1 MDLIATLKKHFGY
14 DQFRPLQEEIIRD
27 ALAGRDVFV
36 LMPTGGGK
44 SLCFQLPALMRD
56 GLTIVVSPLISLM
69 KDQVDALQ
77 TSGIPATY
85 LNSTLDRDESKAR
98 WRGLHR
104 GEYRMLYV
112 APERL
117 MLETFLERAL
127 NWRIA
132 QFAIDE
138 AHCISEWGHDFRP
151 EYRDLKKLRE
161 HFPDAPVI
169 ALTATATERVRAD
182 IVKQLKLREPRCY
195 VASFDR
201 PNLTYRVVPKTAPYE
216 QLLAFIRSRPDNSG
230 IVYCASRK
238 STESLARNLSEDGIS
253 AKPYHAGLTSSERTK
268 HQEAFLR
275 DDVRVVTA
283 TIAFGMGINKP
294 NVRFVV
300 HYDLPKNLESYYQ
313 ETGRAGRDGLPSECV
328 LLFSASDVAKQIHFI
343 DEKSE
348 SEARIARAQLQ
359 QMVHYAE
366 TRECRRMTLLRYFG
380 EEFAEPSCDGCDNCL
395 TPRETFDGT
404 IPAQKFLSCVH
415 RILAKSGFGFGLN
428 HVVDVLRGADTE
440 AIRQR
445 SHNELST
452 YGIGHDLKRES
463 WQAIGRELLRL
474 GLVECAPGRF
484 ATLSLTPAG
493 LETLRTRTPVTL
505 TKQVDIAERAAR
517 SRIGAIAC
525 DELLFEQLRGLRRR
539 LADERD
545 VPAYV
550 IFSDV
555 TLREMARN
563 YPATPTEF
571 RRIPGVGEQ
580 KLKDFAEPF
589 LSEIRAYLTTNE
601 RRTFT
606 ENGGPLRPPRR
617 ARLNDSQ
624 LETLRRFQRGEAVED
639 IARARGFVRSTIYG
653 HLLAAIESGKLPQ
666 ARQRFFTPAQEKEIA
681 AAFQRISDGNLVD
694 VTALLGNKYDIGE
707 LRIFRAFAAHSR
719 AQSQR

>member
-1 MDLIATLKKHFGY
+1 VDLIGTLKRHFGY
-14 DQFRPLQEEIIRD
+14 DQFRPLQQEIIRD

-44 SLCFQLPALMRD
+44 SLCFQLPALLRD

-85 LNSTLDRDESKAR
+85 LNSTLDRDQAKTR

-104 GEYRMLYV
+104 GEYRLLYV

-127 NWRIA
+127 NWNIA

-151 EYRDLKKLRE
+151 EYRELKRLRE
-161 HFPDAPVI
+161 HFPDAPVM

-195 VASFDR
+195 VASFNR
-201 PNLTYRVVPKTAPYE
+201 PNLTYRVIPKTSPYE
-216 QLLAFIRSRPDNSG
+216 QLLAFIRARPNESG

-238 STESLARNLSEDGIS
+238 STESLARSLNDDRIS

-268 HQEAFLR
+268 HQESFLR
-275 DDVRVVTA
+275 DDVRIVTA

-300 HYDLPKNLESYYQ
+300 HYDLPKNIESYYQ

-328 LLFSASDVAKQIHFI
+328 LLFNPGDVVKQLHFI

-348 SEARIARAQLQ
+348 TEARIARAQLQ

-366 TRECRRMTLLRYFG
+366 TRECRRATLLQYFG
-380 EEFAEPSCDGCDNCL
+380 EQYAKPSCEGCDNCL
-395 TPRETFDGT
+395 SPRETFDGT

-415 RILAKSGFGFGLN
+415 RIHAKSGFGFGLN
-428 HVVDVLRGADTE
+428 HLADVLRGADTE

-445 SHNELST
+445 GHNELST
-452 YGIGHDLKRES
+452 YGVGRDLKREA

-493 LETLRTRTPVTL
+493 LETLRKRTPVTL
-505 TKQVDIAERAAR
+505 TKRADVAEKAAR
-517 SRIGAIAC
+517 SEAGAIEC
-525 DELLFEQLRGLRRR
+525 DESLFERLRGLRRN
-539 LADERD
+539 LADERG
-545 VPAYV
+545 VPAYI

-555 TLREMARN
+555 SLREMARN
-563 YPATPTEF
+563 YPTNAGEF
-571 RRIPGVGEQ
+571 RRIAGVGEQ
-580 KLKDFAEPF
+580 KFKDFAEPF
-589 LSEIRAYLTTNE
+589 LSEITDYLATNS
-601 RRTFT
+601 RRTFS
-606 ENGGPLRPPRR
+606 ENIDLRFPQRR
-617 ARLNDSQ
+617 PRLNDSQ
-624 LETLRRFQRGEAVED
+624 TETLRRFQHGETVDE
-639 IARARGFVRSTIYG
+639 IASARGFVRSTIYS
-653 HLLAAIESGKLPQ
+653 HLLAAIECGKLVD
-666 ARQRFFTPAQEKEIA
+666 RNRFFTPAQEKEIA
-681 AAFQRISDGNLVD
+681 GAFQRISDANLVD
-694 VTALLGNKYDIGE
+694 VSALLGSKYDIGE
-707 LRIFRAFAAHSR
+707 LRIFRTFATHSR
-719 AQSQR
+719 AQPQR

>member
-1 MDLIATLKKHFGY
+1 M
-14 DQFRPLQEEIIRD
+14 
-27 ALAGRDVFV
+27 
-36 LMPTGGGK
+36 
-44 SLCFQLPALMRD
+44 
-56 GLTIVVSPLISLM
+56 
-69 KDQVDALQ
+69 
-77 TSGIPATY
+77 
-85 LNSTLDRDESKAR
+85 
-98 WRGLHR
+98 
-104 GEYRMLYV
+104 
-112 APERL
+112 
-117 MLETFLERAL
+117 
-127 NWRIA
+127 
-132 QFAIDE
+132 
-138 AHCISEWGHDFRP
+138 
-151 EYRDLKKLRE
+151 
-161 HFPDAPVI
+161 

-195 VASFDR
+195 VASFNR
-201 PNLTYRVVPKTAPYE
+201 PNLTYRVIPKSAPYE
-216 QLLAFIRSRPDNSG
+216 QLLALIRSRPTDSG

-238 STESLARNLSEDGIS
+238 STESLARNLNEDGIS

-268 HQEAFLR
+268 HQESFLR

-328 LLFSASDVAKQIHFI
+328 LLFSASDVAKQLHFI
-343 DEKSE
+343 EEKSE
-348 SEARIARAQLQ
+348 NEARIARAQLR

-366 TRECRRMTLLRYFG
+366 TRECRRATLLSYFG
-380 EEFAEPSCDGCDNCL
+380 EDYPEPSCEGCDNCL

-415 RILAKSGFGFGLN
+415 RIHAKSGFGFGLN

-493 LETLRTRTPVTL
+493 LETLRTRTRVTL
-505 TKQVDIAERAAR
+505 TKQIDVAEKAAR
-517 SRIGAIAC
+517 SRIGAIEC
-525 DELLFEQLRGLRRR
+525 DESVFERLHALRRQ
-539 LADERD
+539 LADERG
-545 VPAYV
+545 VPAYI

-555 TLREMARN
+555 SLREMARN
-563 YPATPTEF
+563 YPTNTGEF
-571 RRIPGVGEQ
+571 RRIAGVGEQ

-606 ENGGPLRPPRR
+606 DNDSRLRPQRR
-617 ARLNDSQ
+617 VRLNDSQ
-624 LETLRRFQRGEAVED
+624 LETLRRFQRGETVDE
-639 IARARGFVRSTIYG
+639 IARARGFVRSTIYS
-653 HLLAAIESGKLPQ
+653 HLLMAIESGKLLQ
-666 ARQRFFTPAQEKEIA
+666 ARERFFTPAQEKEIA
-681 AAFQRISDGNLVD
+681 AAFRQVANGTLVD
-694 VTALLGNKYDIGE
+694 VSALLGNKYDIGE

>member
-14 DQFRPLQEEIIRD
+14 DQFRPLQKEIICD

-44 SLCFQLPALMRD
+44 SLCFQLPALLQD

-77 TSGIPATY
+77 TSGISATF
-85 LNSTLDRDESKAR
+85 LNSTLEREDAKAR

-104 GEYRMLYV
+104 DEYRMLYV

-117 MLETFLERAL
+117 MLETFLERAR
-127 NWRIA
+127 NWKIA
-132 QFAIDE
+132 QIAIDE

-151 EYRDLKKLRE
+151 EYRELEKLRQ
-161 HFPDAPVI
+161 HFRDAPVM

-182 IVKQLKLREPRCY
+182 IVKQLQLRDPRCY
-195 VASFDR
+195 VASFNR
-201 PNLTYRVVPKTAPYE
+201 PNLTYRVIPKASTYE
-216 QLLAFIRSRPDNSG
+216 QLLEFIRARPNESG

-238 STESLARNLSEDGIS
+238 STDSLARNLNDDGIS

-268 HQEAFLR
+268 HQESFLR

-328 LLFSASDVAKQIHFI
+328 LLFSPGDVAKQLHFI

-348 SEARIARAQLQ
+348 SEARIARAQLR

-366 TRECRRMTLLRYFG
+366 TRECRRATLLKYFG
-380 EEFAEPSCDGCDNCL
+380 EEYPTPDETVGGNRPLLQTSCEGCDNCL

-415 RILAKSGFGFGLN
+415 RICTKSGFGFGLN

-445 SHNELST
+445 GHTGLST
-452 YGIGHDLKRES
+452 YGIGRELKREA

-493 LETLRTRTPVTL
+493 LDALRNRTPITL
-505 TKQVDIAERAAR
+505 TKQIELAEKTPRTEA
-517 SRIGAIAC
+517 GAIDC
-525 DELLFEQLRGLRRR
+525 DESLFERLRASRRQ
-539 LADERD
+539 LADERG
-545 VPAYV
+545 VPAYI

-555 TLREMARN
+555 SLREMARN
-563 YPATPTEF
+563 YPTTEGEF
-571 RRIPGVGEQ
+571 RRISGVGAQ

-589 LSEIRAYLTTNE
+589 LSAINNYLATNPRQTFKE
-601 RRTFT
+601 R
-606 ENGGPLRPPRR
+606 
-617 ARLNDSQ
+617 Q
-624 LETLRRFQRGEAVED
+624 
-639 IARARGFVRSTIYG
+639 
-653 HLLAAIESGKLPQ
+653 
-666 ARQRFFTPAQEKEIA
+666 
-681 AAFQRISDGNLVD
+681 
-694 VTALLGNKYDIGE
+694 
-707 LRIFRAFAAHSR
+707 
-719 AQSQR
+719 

>member
-1 MDLIATLKKHFGY
+1 MDLAGSLKKHFGY
-14 DQFRPLQEEIIRD
+14 DQFRPLQREIISD
-27 ALAGRDVFV
+27 SLAGRDVFV

-44 SLCFQLPALMRD
+44 SLCFQLPALTRQ

-85 LNSTLDRDESKAR
+85 LNSTLDRKDAVAR
-98 WRGLHR
+98 WRGLHH
-104 GEYRMLYV
+104 GDYRMLYV

-117 MLETFLERAL
+117 MLDTFLERAL
-127 NWRIA
+127 NWNIA

-151 EYRDLKKLRE
+151 EYRELKKLRT
-161 HFPDAPVI
+161 HFPDVPMM

-182 IVKQLKLREPRCY
+182 IVKQLKLREPRCF

-216 QLLAFIRSRPDNSG
+216 QLLEFIRSRPSDSG

-238 STESLARNLSEDGIS
+238 SAESLARNLDEDDVS

-268 HQEAFLR
+268 NQDAFLR

-328 LLFSASDVAKQIHFI
+328 LLFSASDVAKQLYFI

-348 SEARIARAQLQ
+348 PEGRIARTQLQ

-366 TRECRRMTLLRYFG
+366 TRDCRRVTLLGYFG
-380 EEFAEPSCDGCDNCL
+380 ETFTKPSCEGCDNCL

-415 RILAKSGFGFGLN
+415 RIHAKSGFGFGVN
-428 HVVDVLRGADTE
+428 HIADVLRGADTE

-445 SHNELST
+445 NHNELST
-452 YGIGHDLKRES
+452 YGIGRELKREA

-474 GLVECAPGRF
+474 GFIECAPGKF

-493 LETLRTRTPVTL
+493 RDALRHRTPITL
-505 TKQVDIAERAAR
+505 TKQIEVVARDQKARA
-517 SRIGAIAC
+517 GAIEC
-525 DELLFEQLRGLRRR
+525 DEVLFERLRGLRRKV
-539 LADERD
+539 ADERN

-555 TLREMARN
+555 SLREMAKH
-563 YPATPTEF
+563 YPTERTEF

-580 KLKDFAEPF
+580 KLKDFADVF
-589 LSEIRAYLTTNE
+589 LGEIKNYLAANP
-601 RRTFT
+601 RRTFSADLAA
-606 ENGGPLRPPRR
+606 LRTPGRL
-617 ARLNDSQ
+617 RLNDSQ
-624 LETLRRFQRGEAVED
+624 RETLRRFRGGESVDD
-639 IARARGFVRSTIYG
+639 ISSARGFVRSTVYD
-653 HLLAAIESGKLPQ
+653 HLEAVIKSGESLKSDRFFNAAQREEIASAFRKVSDGKL
-666 ARQRFFTPAQEKEIA
+666 ADVR
-681 AAFQRISDGNLVD
+681 SLLDG
-694 VTALLGNKYDIGE
+694 KYDYGE
-707 LRIFRAFAAHSR
+707 LRIFRALANR
-719 AQSQR
+719 ELL

>member
-1 MDLIATLKKHFGY
+1 MDLAGTLKKHFGY
-14 DQFRPLQEEIIRD
+14 DQFRPLQQEIISD
-27 ALAGRDVFV
+27 SLAGRDVFV

-44 SLCFQLPALMRD
+44 SLCFQLPALIRH

-195 VASFDR
+195 VASFNR
-201 PNLTYRVVPKTAPYE
+201 PNLAYRVVPKAAPYE
-216 QLLAFIRSRPDNSG
+216 QLAQLIRSRPNESG

-238 STESLARNLSEDGIS
+238 SADSLARNLSEDGVS
-253 AKPYHAGLTSSERTK
+253 AKPYHAGLTSAERTK
-268 HQEAFLR
+268 NQEAFLR
-275 DDVRVVTA
+275 DDVRVITA

-313 ETGRAGRDGLPSECV
+313 ETGRAGRDGLPSECI
-328 LLFSASDVAKQIHFI
+328 LLFRPSDVAKQLHFI

-348 SEARIARAQLQ
+348 KEARIARAQLQ

-366 TRECRRMTLLRYFG
+366 TRECRRATLLEYFG
-380 EEFAEPSCDGCDNCL
+380 ETFSQPSCDGCDNCL
-395 TPRETFDGT
+395 QPRETFDGT
-404 IPAQKFLSCVH
+404 VHAQKFLSCVY
-415 RILAKSGFGFGLN
+415 RIHAKSGFAFGLN

-440 AIRQR
+440 SIRQR
-445 SHNELST
+445 GHNELST
-452 YGIGHDLKRES
+452 YGIGAELKRTE

-474 GLVECAPGRF
+474 RLVECAPGKF

-493 LETLRTRTPVTL
+493 LEALRKRTSIVL
-505 TKQVDIAERAAR
+505 TKQ
-517 SRIGAIAC
+517 S
-525 DELLFEQLRGLRRR
+525 
-539 LADERD
+539 
-545 VPAYV
+545 
-550 IFSDV
+550 
-555 TLREMARN
+555 
-563 YPATPTEF
+563 
-571 RRIPGVGEQ
+571 
-580 KLKDFAEPF
+580 
-589 LSEIRAYLTTNE
+589 
-601 RRTFT
+601 
-606 ENGGPLRPPRR
+606 
-617 ARLNDSQ
+617 
-624 LETLRRFQRGEAVED
+624 
-639 IARARGFVRSTIYG
+639 
-653 HLLAAIESGKLPQ
+653 
-666 ARQRFFTPAQEKEIA
+666 
-681 AAFQRISDGNLVD
+681 
-694 VTALLGNKYDIGE
+694 
-707 LRIFRAFAAHSR
+707 
-719 AQSQR
+719 

>member
-1 MDLIATLKKHFGY
+1 MFSAWPTSKQYSAKCGGAAKTIVVDLSAILKKHFGY
-14 DQFRPLQEEIIRD
+14 DEFRPLQREIIRD

-85 LNSTLDRDESKAR
+85 LNSTLDREETKAR

-104 GEYRMLYV
+104 GEYQMLYV

-127 NWRIA
+127 NWNIA
-132 QFAIDE
+132 QIAIDE

-151 EYRDLKKLRE
+151 EYRELKKLRK
-161 HFPDAPVI
+161 HLPDAAVM

-182 IVKQLKLREPRCY
+182 IIKQLQLRDPRCY
-195 VASFDR
+195 VASFNR
-201 PNLTYRVVPKTAPYE
+201 PNLTYRVIPKTSAYE
-216 QLLAFIRSRPDNSG
+216 QLLEFIRARPNESG

-238 STESLARNLSEDGIS
+238 STDSLARNLNDDSIS

-268 HQEAFLR
+268 HQESFLR

-328 LLFSASDVAKQIHFI
+328 LLFSAGDVAKQIHFI

-366 TRECRRMTLLRYFG
+366 TRECRRATLLRYFG
-380 EEFAEPSCDGCDNCL
+380 EQYSKPSCEGCDNCL
-395 TPRETFDGT
+395 APRETFDGT
-404 IPAQKFLSCVH
+404 IAAQKFLSCVH
-415 RILAKSGFGFGLN
+415 RIRAKSGFGFGLN

-445 SHNELST
+445 GHNELST
-452 YGIGHDLKRES
+452 YGIGRDLKRNV

-474 GLVECAPGRF
+474 QIELAEK
-484 ATLSLTPAG
+484 TP
-493 LETLRTRTPVTL
+493 RTE
-505 TKQVDIAERAAR
+505 A
-517 SRIGAIAC
+517 GAIDC
-525 DELLFEQLRGLRRR
+525 DESLFERLRASRRQ
-539 LADERD
+539 LADERG
-545 VPAYV
+545 VPAYI

-555 TLREMARN
+555 SLREMARN
-563 YPATPTEF
+563 YPTTEGEF
-571 RRIPGVGEQ
+571 RRISGVGAQ

-589 LSEIRAYLTTNE
+589 LSAINNYLATNPRQTFKE
-601 RRTFT
+601 R
-606 ENGGPLRPPRR
+606 
-617 ARLNDSQ
+617 Q
-624 LETLRRFQRGEAVED
+624 
-639 IARARGFVRSTIYG
+639 
-653 HLLAAIESGKLPQ
+653 
-666 ARQRFFTPAQEKEIA
+666 
-681 AAFQRISDGNLVD
+681 
-694 VTALLGNKYDIGE
+694 
-707 LRIFRAFAAHSR
+707 
-719 AQSQR
+719 

>member
-1 MDLIATLKKHFGY
+1 VDLIATLKKHFGY
-14 DQFRPLQEEIIRD
+14 DQFRPLQLEIIQD

-44 SLCFQLPALMRD
+44 SLCFQLPALLRD

-77 TSGIPATY
+77 ASGIPATY
-85 LNSTLDRDESKAR
+85 LNSTLDRDKAKAR

-127 NWRIA
+127 NWNIA

-151 EYRDLKKLRE
+151 EYRELKGLRE
-161 HFPDAPVI
+161 HFSDAPVM

-182 IVKQLKLREPRCY
+182 IIKQLKLREPRCY
-195 VASFDR
+195 VASFNR
-201 PNLTYRVVPKTAPYE
+201 PNLTYRVAPKTSPYE
-216 QLLAFIRSRPDNSG
+216 QLLAFIRARPNESG

-238 STESLARNLSEDGIS
+238 STESLARNLTEDGIS

-268 HQEAFLR
+268 HQESFLR

-328 LLFSASDVAKQIHFI
+328 LLFSASDVAKQLHFI
-343 DEKSE
+343 DGKSE
-348 SEARIARAQLQ
+348 GEARIARAQLR

-366 TRECRRMTLLRYFG
+366 TRECRRAMLLSYFG
-380 EEFAEPSCDGCDNCL
+380 EHYQQPSCQGCDNCL
-395 TPRETFDGT
+395 TPRQTFDGT

-415 RILAKSGFGFGLN
+415 RVHAKSGFDFGLN
-428 HVVDVLRGADTE
+428 HIVDVLRGADTE

-445 SHNELST
+445 GHNELST
-452 YGIGHDLKRES
+452 YGIGHDLKREE

-474 GLVECAPGRF
+474 GLLECAPGRF
-484 ATLSLTPAG
+484 ATLTLTKAG
-493 LETLRTRTPVTL
+493 RDALRNRTSITL
-505 TKQVDIAERAAR
+505 TKQIDVVAR
-517 SRIGAIAC
+517 DQKPRTGAIEC
-525 DELLFEQLRGLRRR
+525 DELLFERLRALRRK
-539 LADERD
+539 LADERA
-545 VPAYV
+545 VPAYI

-555 TLREMARN
+555 SLRKMARN
-563 YPATPTEF
+563 YPTNVNEF
-571 RRIPGVGEQ
+571 RRVPGVGEQ

-589 LSEIRAYLTTNE
+589 LTEIREYLGKNE
-601 RRTFT
+601 RRTFSDG
-606 ENGGPLRPPRR
+606 NDSLVPKGR
-617 ARLNDSQ
+617 ARLNHSQ
-624 LETLRRFQRGEAVED
+624 TETLRRFQNGDR
-639 IARARGFVRSTIYG
+639 
-653 HLLAAIESGKLPQ
+653 P
-666 ARQRFFTPAQEKEIA
+666 
-681 AAFQRISDGNLVD
+681 
-694 VTALLGNKYDIGE
+694 
-707 LRIFRAFAAHSR
+707 
-719 AQSQR
+719 

>member
-1 MDLIATLKKHFGY
+1 MDLISTLKKSFGY
-14 DQFRPLQEEIIRD
+14 DEFRPLQQEIIRD
-27 ALAGRDVFV
+27 ALEGRDVFV

-44 SLCFQLPALMRD
+44 SLCFQLPALLRN

-161 HFPDAPVI
+161 HFPDAPVM

-195 VASFDR
+195 VASFNR
-201 PNLTYRVVPKTAPYE
+201 PNLTYRVIPKSAPYE
-216 QLLAFIRSRPDNSG
+216 QLLALIRNRPTDSG

-238 STESLARNLSEDGIS
+238 STESLARNLNEDGIS

-268 HQEAFLR
+268 HQESFLR

-366 TRECRRMTLLRYFG
+366 TRECRRTTLLRYFG

-415 RILAKSGFGFGLN
+415 RILTKSGFGFGLN

-445 SHNELST
+445 GHNQLST
-452 YGIGHDLKRES
+452 YGIGRDLKRES

-484 ATLSLTPAG
+484 ATLSLTPGG

-505 TKQVDIAERAAR
+505 TKQVDIVEKVAR
-517 SRIGAIAC
+517 SRIGAIEC
-525 DELLFEQLRGLRRR
+525 DESLFGQLRGLRRT

-563 YPATPTEF
+563 YPTTSTEF

-606 ENGGPLRPPRR
+606 ENGGPPRPPRR

-624 LETLRRFQRGEAVED
+624 LETLRRFQRGETVDE
-639 IARARGFVRSTIYG
+639 IARARGFVRSTIYS
-653 HLLAAIESGKLPQ
+653 HLLAAIESGKLSQ
-666 ARQRFFTPAQEKEIA
+666 AREQFFTPAQEKEIA
-681 AAFQRISDGNLVD
+681 AAFRQVANGKLVD
-694 VTALLGNKYDIGE
+694 ISALLGGKYDIGL
-707 LRIFRAFAAHSR
+707 LRLFRQTR
-719 AQSQR
+719 NR

>member
-1 MDLIATLKKHFGY
+1 MDLIATLKRHFGY
-14 DQFRPLQEEIIRD
+14 DEFRPLQEEIIRD
-27 ALAGRDVFV
+27 ALAGHDVFV

-44 SLCFQLPALMRD
+44 SLCFQLPALQRD

-77 TSGIPATY
+77 TSGISATY
-85 LNSTLDRDESKAR
+85 LNSTLRREDAKAR

-104 GEYRMLYV
+104 DEYRMLYV

-117 MLETFLERAL
+117 MLETFLERAR
-127 NWRIA
+127 NWKIA
-132 QFAIDE
+132 QIAIDE

-151 EYRDLKKLRE
+151 EYRELEKLRQ
-161 HFPDAPVI
+161 HFRDAPVM

-182 IVKQLKLREPRCY
+182 IVKQLQLRDPRCY
-195 VASFDR
+195 VASFNR
-201 PNLTYRVVPKTAPYE
+201 PNLTYRVIPKASTYE
-216 QLLAFIRSRPDNSG
+216 QLLEFIRARPNESG

-238 STESLARNLSEDGIS
+238 STDSLARNLNDDGIS

-268 HQEAFLR
+268 HQESFLR

-328 LLFSASDVAKQIHFI
+328 LLFSPGDVAKQLHFI

-348 SEARIARAQLQ
+348 SEARIARAQLR

-366 TRECRRMTLLRYFG
+366 TRECRRTTLLKYFG
-380 EEFAEPSCDGCDNCL
+380 EEYPTPDETVGGNRPLLQTSCEGCDNCL

-415 RILAKSGFGFGLN
+415 RICTKSGFGFGLN

-445 SHNELST
+445 GHTGLST
-452 YGIGHDLKRES
+452 YGIGRELKRNV

-493 LETLRTRTPVTL
+493 LDALRNRTPITL
-505 TKQVDIAERAAR
+505 TKQIELAEKTPRTEA
-517 SRIGAIAC
+517 GAIDC
-525 DELLFEQLRGLRRR
+525 DESLFERLRASRRQ
-539 LADERD
+539 LADERG
-545 VPAYV
+545 VPAYI

-555 TLREMARN
+555 SLREMARN
-563 YPATPTEF
+563 YPTTEGEF
-571 RRIPGVGEQ
+571 RRISGVGAQ

-589 LSEIRAYLTTNE
+589 LSAINNYLATNPRQTFKE
-601 RRTFT
+601 R
-606 ENGGPLRPPRR
+606 
-617 ARLNDSQ
+617 Q
-624 LETLRRFQRGEAVED
+624 
-639 IARARGFVRSTIYG
+639 
-653 HLLAAIESGKLPQ
+653 
-666 ARQRFFTPAQEKEIA
+666 
-681 AAFQRISDGNLVD
+681 
-694 VTALLGNKYDIGE
+694 
-707 LRIFRAFAAHSR
+707 
-719 AQSQR
+719 

>member
-1 MDLIATLKKHFGY
+1 
-14 DQFRPLQEEIIRD
+14 
-27 ALAGRDVFV
+27 
-36 LMPTGGGK
+36 
-44 SLCFQLPALMRD
+44 
-56 GLTIVVSPLISLM
+56 VSPLISLM

-77 TSGIPATY
+77 TSGISATY
-85 LNSTLDRDESKAR
+85 LNSTLRREDAKAR

-104 GEYRMLYV
+104 DEYRMLYV

-117 MLETFLERAL
+117 MLETFLERAR
-127 NWRIA
+127 NWKIA
-132 QFAIDE
+132 QIAIDE

-151 EYRDLKKLRE
+151 EYRELEKLRQ
-161 HFPDAPVI
+161 HFRDAPVM

-182 IVKQLKLREPRCY
+182 IVKQLQLRDPRCY
-195 VASFDR
+195 VASFNR
-201 PNLTYRVVPKTAPYE
+201 PNLTYRVIPKASTYE
-216 QLLAFIRSRPDNSG
+216 QLLEFIRARPNESG

-238 STESLARNLSEDGIS
+238 STDSLARNLNDDGIS

-268 HQEAFLR
+268 HQESFLR

-328 LLFSASDVAKQIHFI
+328 LLFSPGDVAKQLHFI

-348 SEARIARAQLQ
+348 SEARIARAQLR

-366 TRECRRMTLLRYFG
+366 TRECRRATLLKYFG
-380 EEFAEPSCDGCDNCL
+380 EEYPTPDETVGGNRPLLQTSCEGCDNCL

-415 RILAKSGFGFGLN
+415 RICTKSGFGFGLN

-445 SHNELST
+445 GHTGLST
-452 YGIGHDLKRES
+452 YGIGRELKREA

-493 LETLRTRTPVTL
+493 LDALRNRTPITL
-505 TKQVDIAERAAR
+505 TKQIELAEKTPRTEA
-517 SRIGAIAC
+517 GAIDC
-525 DELLFEQLRGLRRR
+525 DESLFERLRASRRQ
-539 LADERD
+539 LADERG
-545 VPAYV
+545 VPAYI

-555 TLREMARN
+555 SLREMARN
-563 YPATPTEF
+563 YPTTEGEF
-571 RRIPGVGEQ
+571 RRISGVGAQ

-589 LSEIRAYLTTNE
+589 LSAINNYLATNPRQTFKE
-601 RRTFT
+601 R
-606 ENGGPLRPPRR
+606 
-617 ARLNDSQ
+617 Q
-624 LETLRRFQRGEAVED
+624 
-639 IARARGFVRSTIYG
+639 
-653 HLLAAIESGKLPQ
+653 
-666 ARQRFFTPAQEKEIA
+666 
-681 AAFQRISDGNLVD
+681 
-694 VTALLGNKYDIGE
+694 
-707 LRIFRAFAAHSR
+707 
-719 AQSQR
+719 

>member
-1 MDLIATLKKHFGY
+1 MDLIATLKKSFGY
-14 DQFRPLQEEIIRD
+14 DQFRPLQQEIIRD
-27 ALAGRDVFV
+27 ALAGQDVFV

-44 SLCFQLPALMRD
+44 SLCFQLTALLRD

-127 NWRIA
+127 NWKIA

-151 EYRDLKKLRE
+151 EYRELKKLRE
-161 HFPDAPVI
+161 HFPDAPVM

-195 VASFDR
+195 VASFNR
-201 PNLTYRVVPKTAPYE
+201 PNLTYRVIPKTSPYE
-216 QLLAFIRSRPDNSG
+216 QLLAFVRARPNDSG

-238 STESLARNLSEDGIS
+238 STESLARNLNEDGIS

-268 HQEAFLR
+268 HQESFLR
-275 DDVRVVTA
+275 DDVRIVTA

-300 HYDLPKNLESYYQ
+300 HYDLPKNIESYYQ

-328 LLFSASDVAKQIHFI
+328 LLFSAGDVAKQIHFI
-343 DEKSE
+343 EEKSE
-348 SEARIARAQLQ
+348 NEARIARAQLQ

-366 TRECRRMTLLRYFG
+366 TRECRRATLLSYFG
-380 EEFAEPSCDGCDNCL
+380 EDYPEPSCEGCDNCL

-415 RILAKSGFGFGLN
+415 RIHAKSGFGFGLN

-452 YGIGHDLKRES
+452 YGIGHELKRES

-493 LETLRTRTPVTL
+493 LETLRTRTSVTL
-505 TKQVDIAERAAR
+505 TKQVDLAEKAAR
-517 SRIGAIAC
+517 SRTGAIEC
-525 DELLFEQLRGLRRR
+525 DESLFERLRALRRQ
-539 LADERD
+539 LADERG
-545 VPAYV
+545 VPAYI

-555 TLREMARN
+555 SLREMARN
-563 YPATPTEF
+563 YPTNIGEF
-571 RRIPGVGEQ
+571 RRIAGVGEQ

-606 ENGGPLRPPRR
+606 DNADPLRPRRR

-624 LETLRRFQRGEAVED
+624 LETLRRFQRGEIVDE
-639 IARARGFVRSTIYG
+639 IARARGFVRSTIYS
-653 HLLAAIESGKLPQ
+653 HLLAAIECGKLPQ
-666 ARQRFFTPAQEKEIA
+666 ARERFFTPAQEKEIA
-681 AAFQRISDGNLVD
+681 AAFRQVANGTLVD
-694 VTALLGNKYDIGE
+694 VSALLGGKYDIGL
-707 LRIFRAFAAHSR
+707 LRIFRETRNRRSPLN
-719 AQSQR
+719 S

>member
-1 MDLIATLKKHFGY
+1 MDLIATLKRHFGY
-14 DQFRPLQEEIIRD
+14 DEFRPLQEEIIRD
-27 ALAGRDVFV
+27 ALAGHDVFV

-44 SLCFQLPALMRD
+44 SLCFQLPALQRD

-77 TSGIPATY
+77 TSGISATY
-85 LNSTLDRDESKAR
+85 LNSTLRREDAKAR

-104 GEYRMLYV
+104 DEYRMLYV

-117 MLETFLERAL
+117 MLETFLERAR
-127 NWRIA
+127 NWKIA
-132 QFAIDE
+132 QIAIDE

-151 EYRDLKKLRE
+151 EYRELEKLRQ
-161 HFPDAPVI
+161 HFRDAPVM

-182 IVKQLKLREPRCY
+182 IVKQLQLRDPRCY
-195 VASFDR
+195 VASFNR
-201 PNLTYRVVPKTAPYE
+201 PNLTYRVIPKASTYE
-216 QLLAFIRSRPDNSG
+216 QLLEFIRARPNESG

-238 STESLARNLSEDGIS
+238 STDSLARNLNDDGIS

-268 HQEAFLR
+268 HQESFLR

-328 LLFSASDVAKQIHFI
+328 LLFSPGDVAKQLHFI

-348 SEARIARAQLQ
+348 SEARIARAQLR

-366 TRECRRMTLLRYFG
+366 TRECRRATLLKYFG
-380 EEFAEPSCDGCDNCL
+380 EEYPTPDETVGGNRPLLQTSCEGCDNCL

-415 RILAKSGFGFGLN
+415 RICTKSGFGFGLN

-445 SHNELST
+445 GHTGLST
-452 YGIGHDLKRES
+452 YGIGRELKREA

-493 LETLRTRTPVTL
+493 LDALRNRTPITL
-505 TKQVDIAERAAR
+505 TKQIELAEKTPRTEA
-517 SRIGAIAC
+517 GAIDC
-525 DELLFEQLRGLRRR
+525 DESLFERLRASRRQ
-539 LADERD
+539 LADERG
-545 VPAYV
+545 VPAYI

-555 TLREMARN
+555 SLREMARN
-563 YPATPTEF
+563 YPTTEGEF
-571 RRIPGVGEQ
+571 RRISGVGAQ

-589 LSEIRAYLTTNE
+589 LSAINNYLATNPRQTFKE
-601 RRTFT
+601 R
-606 ENGGPLRPPRR
+606 
-617 ARLNDSQ
+617 Q
-624 LETLRRFQRGEAVED
+624 
-639 IARARGFVRSTIYG
+639 
-653 HLLAAIESGKLPQ
+653 
-666 ARQRFFTPAQEKEIA
+666 
-681 AAFQRISDGNLVD
+681 
-694 VTALLGNKYDIGE
+694 
-707 LRIFRAFAAHSR
+707 
-719 AQSQR
+719 